1 MARRIE
7 LLLFFFLEAVSMYTV
22 IYRAELDG
30 AKDKLRDVSGRM
42 KDLRKPLKQA
52 GEYMQLEVEDRGLL
66 RVSGVI
72 GIGFER
78 SATMAGLSPRE
89 RSHPARE
96 VLQYL
101 KHGSIS
107 A

>member
-1 MARRIE
+1 
-7 LLLFFFLEAVSMYTV
+7 MYTV

-52 GEYMQLEVEDRGLL
+52 GEYMQLEVEDRGL
-66 RVSGVI
+66 
-72 GIGFER
+72 
-78 SATMAGLSPRE
+78 SPRE
-89 RSHPARE
+89 RSHHRAAGARRIRS
-96 VLQYL
+96 
-101 KHGSIS
+101 GSIS